1 MDLLQPLA
9 AIQRLSY
16 SAPRRQFRHPYISLG
31 RTCRRRPMPVPLH
44 RPRFQTAA
52 GSRQLLA
59 YTFAYAV
66 PPMAFQVPSHS
77 GHTHYGPLL
86 RPLLGCHSTLRGSAP
101 HSSNMWQLQCHCMS
115 VHAHRCE
122 SPPLFWHAASPMGLV
137 PGGASS
143 LPSCATCLDSA
154 FEGLCPL
161 VGPRAMCPECSL
173 HVGYTI
179 LLLQSLLHVC
189 MAIMAS
195 APDPWSR
202 AML

>member
-16 SAPRRQFRHPYISLG
+16 SAPRRQFRHPYIFLG

-44 RPRFQTAA
+44 RPRFQTVA

-101 HSSNMWQLQCHCMS
+101 HSSNMWQFQCHCMS
-115 VHAHRCE
+115 FHAHRCE

-137 PGGASS
+137 PGGASYLPLLYHMLGLS
-143 LPSCATCLDSA
+143 LRGHCVP
-154 FEGLCPL
+154 
-161 VGPRAMCPECSL
+161 
-173 HVGYTI
+173 
-179 LLLQSLLHVC
+179 
-189 MAIMAS
+189 
-195 APDPWSR
+195 
-202 AML
+202 